1 MSHQPP
7 SISRGSSSNIKKE
20 RKTRRTHKN
29 SRDGCPNCK
38 AKRIKCSEEL
48 PSCHNCIKKNYRCGY
63 LDFPP
68 DKLEMIRQKNSKRLL
83 STNTTN
89 STSTTTTTTNDN
101 LRVENQNLPQAP
113 NFNRNFQPQPERYGY
128 QPVIPVSNDSQQH
141 PPLQYNPA
149 QPYYINDQQ
158 PILHGDDHMLGSSA
172 PGTSSSSS
180 NFIANLPPSLHSSPN
195 SDSPNHLNQ
204 IVSNYIP
211 MSIPNEDQSVTPPDI
226 FQNVPQD
233 KVQYYVEI
241 PSTTDDLKAALYK
254 DTIRRIS
261 HVRNDFDLPTFSSD
275 SSYDNQTEYN
285 PAPEQQQQQQQQ
297 LQQQMPP
304 PMTQPSTF
312 NNGYQDVDATL
323 GAPVISHADFDVGYE
338 SQSSDDFSHTRA
350 VFAEHFGIVIP
361 KSKETEQQNIAPPP
375 HQAKI
380 GDALPNAVRSP
391 VSLRM
396 LQYPKTYLNT
406 SSEEYLRD
414 NRELLEKTL
423 LSPKSIWTKQDD
435 KLIWTSIFSGVIGRP
450 FPNFAFFI
458 DRGLNVILKVCN
470 RSLASVTSD
479 TCFTKE
485 TFDVLVKRSY
495 SSYGG
500 LIKNLRESIGLYI
513 ESSTILSWLSS
524 WSLFI
529 HNNSTAKVSNLI
541 LTGSTSLLR
550 NCLNDYQKISDV
562 HPTIAFIIRAIRV
575 NTFCASAPDYK
586 FDIIEQLYHDVV
598 QYKKFV
604 IYNQGLTTKNN
615 GYILKSFVDLENF
628 LYDLINNRYP
638 RIKQLDG
645 AYKRKNNLPLGGNS
659 IEFISPDDIFSV
671 IVDWLSIVPSHAMS
685 VGKSMTPLK
694 KNYYLFFIA
703 IGVALSSIF
712 PYMRSV
718 FLVDPWNVIF
728 PRTDFD
734 NELYKFTSADVGR
747 ADQFEYLSQL
757 SKKLLRIINF
767 FLNRRLLI
775 YSVINQTN
783 VLQPGETYL
792 EKCESIDGYPNVVHL
807 KPAKVKFN
815 EVPLAD
821 FSINNII
828 NAYNYPMVDFKSEKY
843 KQFKGAFSTETH
855 DQKARIKELRAK
867 FENTDKET
875 TNGSQLPKDDFDY
888 SIGMFAYDFNIK
900 PLLDEMTSVLT
911 ELKPN
916 TIEEI
921 KQELENFENSQK
933 EVGKCV

>member
-1 MSHQPP
+1 
-7 SISRGSSSNIKKE
+7 
-20 RKTRRTHKN
+20 
-29 SRDGCPNCK
+29 
-38 AKRIKCSEEL
+38 
-48 PSCHNCIKKNYRCGY
+48 
-63 LDFPP
+63 
-68 DKLEMIRQKNSKRLL
+68 MIRQKNSNRLL

-89 STSTTTTTTNDN
+89 STTTTTATTNDN
-101 LRVENQNLPQAP
+101 LRVENHNLPQAP
-113 NFNRNFQPQPERYGY
+113 NFNNNFQPQPEGYGY
-128 QPVIPVSNDSQQH
+128 RPVILVSSDSQQH
-141 PPLQYNPA
+141 PSLKYNPA

-158 PILHGDDHMLGSSA
+158 PILQGDDPMLGSSA

-180 NFIANLPPSLHSSPN
+180 NFIANRPSSLHSSPN

-233 KVQYYVEI
+233 KIQYYVEI

-285 PAPEQQQQQQQQ
+285 PASEQQQQQQQQQQ

-304 PMTQPSTF
+304 PMTQPSNF
-312 NNGYQDVDATL
+312 NNGYQDVDAAL
-323 GAPVISHADFDVGYE
+323 GAPFISHADFDVGYE

-361 KSKETEQQNIAPPP
+361 KSKEAEQQNIAPPP

-380 GDALPNAVRSP
+380 GDALPNAIRSP

-406 SSEEYLRD
+406 SIEEYFRD

-529 HNNSTAKVSNLI
+529 HSNSTAKVSNLI

-575 NTFCASAPDYK
+575 NTFCAAAPDYK
-586 FDIIEQLYHDVV
+586 FDIIEQIYHDVV

-604 IYNQGLTTKNN
+604 IYNQDLTTKNN

-628 LYDLINNRYP
+628 LHDLINNRYP
-638 RIKQLDG
+638 RIKQLDE
-645 AYKRKNNLPLGGNS
+645 AYKRKNNFPPGGDN

-703 IGVALSSIF
+703 ISVALSSIF

-757 SKKLLRIINF
+757 SKKLLRTINF

-792 EKCESIDGYPNVVHL
+792 EKCDSIDGYPNVVHL

-815 EVPLAD
+815 EVPLPD

-843 KQFKGAFSTETH
+843 KQFKGVFSTETH
-855 DQKARIKELRAK
+855 DQKVRIKELRAK

-875 TNGSQLPKDDFDY
+875 TNGSLVPKDDFDY
-888 SIGMFAYDFNIK
+888 NIGMFAYDFNVK
-900 PLLDEMTSVLT
+900 PLLDEITSVLT